1 MDQVKHLPSASS
13 WFVAFALLFGGII
26 ALALPP
32 GQAPDEYQHFGRAYA
47 LSEGVFFPTEAQL
60 PKGVNRLLGFT
71 SSLPFHIEN
80 KLKPEDL
87 LAFGGTPLEEQ
98 ERAAKQLPASS
109 VYSPLPYFFSAMGI
123 ALARAIG
130 LSPLWIYY
138 AGRLANLLVWTIL
151 AALGLRRT
159 PVFRW
164 VFLLLLLAPM
174 SLSQAASYSADS
186 LTNALSFLW
195 ICLALKMAL
204 GKKPVA
210 LKQILLLLAFAM
222 LLPLTK
228 PPYAALLLAAVAIP
242 TDCFGSR
249 QRRVFALLA
258 MLALAVPLMFISA
271 GINRDYYYAMIKFPG
286 VDAATQQAGILTH
299 PQTFLRAT
307 AQTLVEDGRSILE
320 SYTGVLGWLDTR
332 LPGFVY
338 WSYPL
343 ILLLAAMVD
352 SRPDIRIEAWQKIP
366 LVLSGLLAFLLVAAG
381 QWITWTPL
389 DAHKVSDIQGR
400 YLIPLVPPILLGL
413 YNHKFAGGARFLPIF
428 APVYSVLVLI
438 CTIFAVVQRYY
449 VLN

>member
-1 MDQVKHLPSASS
+1 MKHLPSAPT

-47 LSEGVFFPTEAQL
+47 LSEGVIFPTEAML
-60 PKGVNRLLGFT
+60 PRGVNRLLGFT

-80 KLKPEDL
+80 KLKLEEL
-87 LAFGGTPLEEQ
+87 LAFGGLPLEEQ
-98 ERAAKQLPASS
+98 DRQPKQLPASS
-109 VYSPLPYFFSAMGI
+109 VYSPLPYLFSAAGI

-138 AGRLANLLVWTIL
+138 TGRLANLLVWTFL

-195 ICLALKMAL
+195 ICLALEMAL
-204 GKKPVA
+204 DGKAVGF
-210 LKQILLLLAFAM
+210 KQVLVLLAFAM
-222 LLPLTK
+222 ILPLTK
-228 PPYAALLLAAVAIP
+228 PPYAALLLAAAAIP
-242 TDCFGSR
+242 TARFGSR
-249 QRRVFALLA
+249 RHRALALLA
-258 MLALAVPLMFISA
+258 MLALAVPLIFISA
-271 GINRDYYYAMIKFPG
+271 GINRGYYYTLIKFPG
-286 VDAATQQAGILTH
+286 IDAAAQQAGLLTH
-299 PQTFLRAT
+299 PQTFLKASV
-307 AQTLVEDGRSILE
+307 QTLVEDGRFMLE
-320 SYTGVLGWLDTR
+320 SYTGILGWLDTR
-332 LPGFVY
+332 LPGFIY

-343 ILLLAAMVD
+343 ILLLAALVD
-352 SRPDIRIEAWQKIP
+352 SRPDIRVETWQKIL

-389 DAHKVSDIQGR
+389 DARKVSDIQGR
-400 YLIPLVPPILLGL
+400 YLIPVVPPILLGL
-413 YNHKFAGGARFLPIF
+413 YNHRLEEGARFLPIC
-428 APVYSVLVLI
+428 APAYSGVVLI
-438 CTIFAVVQRYY
+438 CTIVSIVQRYY
-449 VLN
+449 AFN